1 MYTLFIFN
9 SFTGTCLCVS
19 GWNGKHCT
27 LEGCPGGCSGHGQ
40 CGVHSEGAWECR
52 CYDGWDGKDC
62 SVPMEQNCND
72 GKDNDKGL

>member
-1 MYTLFIFN
+1 M
-9 SFTGTCLCVS
+9 S